1 LNANKYPYKPDII
14 MGYKGQK
21 VGVFVLPETS
31 VTRDTYQANGAQLF
45 RQRLLQHANSTI
57 KVAALPITQVVDY
70 DIAGLKVDLKQD
82 FKFN

>member
-1 LNANKYPYKPDII
+1 

-31 VTRDTYQANGAQLF
+31 VTRDTFQASGAQQF
-45 RQRLLQHANSTI
+45 RQRLLQHVNPSI

-70 DIAGLKVDLKQD
+70 DIAGLRIDLRRD
-82 FKFN
+82 FKFNNLLETQIGQSA